1 MTGVDVSVAQDGGI
15 LKAVL
20 TEGLGT
26 ATPSFGSEVLSFL
39 AFVCDLFEGYCS
51 LHWNIERW

>member
-1 MTGVDVSVAQDGGI
+1 MDVSVAQDGGI